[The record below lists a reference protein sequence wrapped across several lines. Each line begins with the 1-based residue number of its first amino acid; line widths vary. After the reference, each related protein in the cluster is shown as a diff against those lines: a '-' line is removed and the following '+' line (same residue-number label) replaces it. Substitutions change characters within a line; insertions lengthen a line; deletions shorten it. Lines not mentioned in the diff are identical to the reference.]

1 METNPFSL
9 TGRIK
14 YRSLWQFIGIETRG
28 FVGYAILDSEALDVP
43 VTAAFFPRCREPV
56 RRREPPGGSGS
67 LAQTG
72 LFATHYK
79 KRDKL
84 NNDII
89 LEGRKMNR
97 REFMQG
103 VAAGISA
110 TQIPALAVGEES
122 AATSPRA
129 WLKNSPF
136 VAVGSWDDM
145 PIFFRRVGGYGTW
158 AEADYRS
165 EHSEATVRKLK
176 DLGVTMAIIDFFKGF
191 GLQAEAEHINLA
203 RNLSGLLHQHGIR
216 VGLYVGS
223 TIAYETFLVEEP
235 SAQEWFV
242 PDYLGRP
249 VIYGDQTFRKRV
261 YFMHPGYVDYIK
273 RVVRM
278 GVEELKADL
287 IHFDNT
293 SLQGRPEIFQHPL
306 AVRQFR
312 EYLQSNYSA
321 AELKD
326 RLGFSD
332 VRYVLPPV
340 IERREVVI
348 DDPLFQL
355 WTDFRCHQVNRYYAE
370 MQSHVHALNPA
381 TVIDSNPS
389 SGMAGT
395 NTIWDQGISYPGLY
409 PHMEISW
416 TEEGNYA
423 GLTPDDIL
431 VSKIRTYK
439 TGSILGTQIITYTAG
454 SGYYGGEGG
463 NRASMAESMVFNRQS
478 LGMVGGILKAPELP
492 DDQKQ
497 YISFFHR
504 NFQYYKEVHNIPD
517 VAVLYSYASMGFN
530 NGRPAVSFMLFT
542 QALIQA
548 MVPFDIIFD
557 EHLKDLSKYRVL
569 VLADQECLSEEQMH
583 TIRTFVEQGGG
594 LVATEQA
601 SLYTPRRLR
610 RPDFGLKDLFK
621 VSAPLWQ
628 GPRAVEKNLEIA
640 PVRNRIGRGRVMYVP
655 SIKPAIEKPRAE
667 RMSSMYWKLPLNW
680 EELMEGAKWAADGR
694 LSLEVVAPGTRAVV
708 AELMDQPDKNRRL
721 LHLVNY
727 AGPQGKTVSN
737 VDVAIELPRGRQAGQ
752 ITLLTPDSAETHK
765 VSGRVD
771 KGRIHFTVPRL
782 DTYTLAVLH
791 LV

>member
-1 METNPFSL
+1 
-9 TGRIK
+9 
-14 YRSLWQFIGIETRG
+14 
-28 FVGYAILDSEALDVP
+28 
-43 VTAAFFPRCREPV
+43 
-56 RRREPPGGSGS
+56 
-67 LAQTG
+67 
-72 LFATHYK
+72 
-79 KRDKL
+79 
-84 NNDII
+84 
-89 LEGRKMNR
+89 MNR

-103 VAAGISA
+103 VTAGLSA
-110 TQIPALAVGEES
+110 TQIPGLMLGEETV
-122 AATSPRA
+122 AGSPGA

-145 PIFFRRVGGYGTW
+145 PIFFRRVGGQGTW
-158 AEADYRS
+158 EEATYRS
-165 EHSEATVRKLK
+165 EHTEATVRKLK

-203 RNLSGLLHQHGIR
+203 RKMAGLLHQHGIR

-235 SAQEWFV
+235 SAQDWFV

-278 GVEELKADL
+278 GVEDLKADL

-306 AVRQFR
+306 AVKRFR
-312 EYLQSNYSA
+312 EYLQSNYSV
-321 AELKD
+321 AELKE
-326 RLGFSD
+326 RLGFSN
-332 VRYVLPPV
+332 VQYVLPPV
-340 IERREVVI
+340 IERPEVVI
-348 DDPLFQL
+348 NDPLFQL
-355 WTDFRCHQVNRYYAE
+355 WTDFRCQQLNRYYAE
-370 MQSHVHALNPA
+370 MQGYVHGLNPA
-381 TVIDSNPS
+381 AVIDSNPS

-395 NTIWDQGISYPGLY
+395 NTIWEQGISYPGLF

-423 GLTPDDIL
+423 GVTPDGIL

-454 SGYYGGEGG
+454 GGYYGREGG

-478 LGMVGGILKAPELP
+478 LGMVGGILKAPEIP

-497 YISFFHR
+497 YIRFFHQ
-504 NFQYYKEVHNIPD
+504 NFHYYKGVQNIPD

-530 NGRPAVSFMLFT
+530 NDRPAVSFMLFT

-557 EHLKDLSKYRVL
+557 EHLKNLSKYRVL
-569 VLADQECLSEEQMH
+569 VLADQECLSEAQMH
-583 TIRTFVEQGGG
+583 LIRNFVERGGAV
-594 LVATEQA
+594 VATEQT
-601 SLYTPRRLR
+601 SLYTTRRLR
-610 RPDFGLKDLFK
+610 RPDFGLQNLFK
-621 VSAPLWQ
+621 VSAPQWQ

-640 PVRNRIGRGRVMYVP
+640 PVRNMIGRGRVVYIP
-655 SIKPAIEKPRAE
+655 SVQAAIEKPRAE
-667 RMSSMYWKLPLNW
+667 RMSSRYWKLPVNW
-680 EELMEGAKWAADGR
+680 KELIEGVKWAAGGR
-694 LSLEVVAPGTRAVV
+694 LSLEVIAPGTLAVV
-708 AELMDQPDKNRRL
+708 AELVDQPGKPRRL
-721 LHLVNY
+721 VHLVNY
-727 AGPQGKTVSN
+727 AGPQGKVVSN
-737 VDVAIELPRGRQAGQ
+737 LRVAVELPQGRQAGE
-752 ITLLTPDSAETHK
+752 ITLLTPDGGESHK
-765 VSGRVD
+765 VSGSFEQGRV
-771 KGRIHFTVPRL
+771 HFTVPRL
-782 DTYTLAVLH
+782 DTYTLAVLD

>member
-1 METNPFSL
+1 
-9 TGRIK
+9 
-14 YRSLWQFIGIETRG
+14 
-28 FVGYAILDSEALDVP
+28 
-43 VTAAFFPRCREPV
+43 
-56 RRREPPGGSGS
+56 
-67 LAQTG
+67 
-72 LFATHYK
+72 
-79 KRDKL
+79 
-84 NNDII
+84 
-89 LEGRKMNR
+89 MNR

-103 VAAGISA
+103 VTAGLSA
-110 TQIPALAVGEES
+110 TQIPGLMLGEE
-122 AATSPRA
+122 AVAGAPGA

-145 PIFFRRVGGYGTW
+145 PIFFRRVGGQGTW
-158 AEADYRS
+158 EEATYRS
-165 EHSEATVRKLK
+165 EHTEATVRKLK

-203 RNLSGLLHQHGIR
+203 RKMAGLLHQHGIR

-235 SAQEWFV
+235 SAQDWFV

-278 GVEELKADL
+278 GVEDLKADL

-306 AVRQFR
+306 AVKRFR
-312 EYLQSNYSA
+312 EYLQSNYSV
-321 AELKD
+321 AELKE
-326 RLGFSD
+326 RLGFSN
-332 VRYVLPPV
+332 VQYVLPPV
-340 IERREVVI
+340 IERPEVVI
-348 DDPLFQL
+348 NDPLFQL
-355 WTDFRCHQVNRYYAE
+355 WTDFRCQQLNRYYAE
-370 MQSHVHALNPA
+370 MQGYVHGLNPA
-381 TVIDSNPS
+381 AVIDSNPS

-395 NTIWDQGISYPGLY
+395 NTIWEQGISYPGLF

-423 GLTPDDIL
+423 GVTPDGIL

-454 SGYYGGEGG
+454 GGYYGREGG

-478 LGMVGGILKAPELP
+478 LGMVGGILKAPEIP

-497 YISFFHR
+497 YIRFFHQ
-504 NFQYYKEVHNIPD
+504 NFHYYKGVQNIPD

-530 NGRPAVSFMLFT
+530 NDRPAVSFMLFT

-557 EHLKDLSKYRVL
+557 EHLKNLSKYRVL
-569 VLADQECLSEEQMH
+569 VLADQECLSEAQMH
-583 TIRTFVEQGGG
+583 LIRNFVERGGAV
-594 LVATEQA
+594 VATEQT
-601 SLYTPRRLR
+601 SLYTTRRLR
-610 RPDFGLKDLFK
+610 RPDFALQNLFK
-621 VSAPLWQ
+621 VSAPQWQ

-640 PVRNRIGRGRVMYVP
+640 PVRTRIGRGRVVYIP
-655 SIKPAIEKPRAE
+655 SVQAAIEKPRAE
-667 RMSSMYWKLPLNW
+667 RMSSRYWKLPVNW
-680 EELMEGAKWAADGR
+680 KELIDDVKWAAGGR
-694 LSLEVVAPGTRAVV
+694 LSLEVAAPGTQAVV
-708 AELMDQPDKNRRL
+708 AELMEQPGKNRRL
-721 LHLVNY
+721 VHLVNY

-737 VDVAIELPRGRQAGQ
+737 LRVAVELPRGKRAG
-752 ITLLTPDSAETHK
+752 TVSLLTPDGGETQK
-765 VSGRVD
+765 AAGRVEQ
-771 KGRIHFTVPRL
+771 GRVHFTVPRL
-782 DTYTLAVLH
+782 DTYTLAVLD
-791 LV
+791 VV